1 MKKYLMA
8 AVAFFCM
15 TMTSVVFTSCSEDK
29 TEVKTEQVFYQL
41 DGNDLEYVT
50 GHEDVVRAFNN
61 ELTYVMQSV
70 NNTLVNESDLINR
83 LQAVVDSY
91 NNQYIRGDLNLQK
104 SSDGSNFITIKIFT
118 MKFAE

>member
-1 MKKYLMA
+1 MA

-61 ELTYVMQSV
+61 ELTYVIQSI

-83 LQAVVDSY
+83 LQAIVDTY
-91 NNQYIRGDLNLQK
+91 NNQYIQGDLYLQR
-104 SSDGSNFITIKIFT
+104 SSDGSNFTTIKTFT
-118 MKFAE
+118 MKYGE